1 MPWHKPKVGHL
12 DLRPV
17 AVTRYFLRLIP
28 PVIFAQ
34 LITAASAAPLAAAV
48 DLADLGDWRIVVAP
62 GAIASEEYAAE
73 ELRAHLVLAGGPELR
88 ILSAPEGPGGHFF
101 IGPDAA
107 SLSPVGFD
115 PADYGPEDLRIVVR
129 PGAVVVA
136 GGRPR
141 GTLYGVYTFLED
153 YLGVRFVTADHT
165 HVPPLGPERRIE
177 AVDRVYRPPLEWRW
191 SDFESNYAR
200 ADFAS
205 RLRLNAA
212 RVDALPPGSDDWS
225 LVGRYGGRSPVHL
238 VEHSFNAL
246 LPPSEYAVDHP
257 EYYCL
262 YKGERWSHRR
272 YEDGRFHEDLQPCM
286 THPEVLRLI
295 TRAALGYLEARPRQM
310 DVSVGQNDG
319 SVWCQCPP
327 CRALNEREGTPMGS
341 LLTLVNA
348 VADEAAA
355 AHPGRLVS
363 TLAYAYSAPP
373 PRSLRPRDNV
383 LITWCSID
391 ACFIHALDDP
401 DCPDNVAQYAQLEA
415 WSRIAPNLHVWDYYM
430 NHDRRGFQLPLPNLR
445 WIDRNVRAEVR
456 LGVRGLFTQAFSSS
470 HGNEFEGL
478 RNYLL
483 SRLMWDPSLD
493 GRVLMDEWLDLHYGP
508 AAPPIRRWIDRLHD
522 RSMASGLHRHSLGGR
537 YDEYGLDESDVA
549 AGLEAVEEAMRL
561 ADSDEVRRRVGKASV
576 WAWRATL
583 EPVWYA
589 TEGVDLD
596 PGQAEELR
604 ARAKRFFELCREH
617 DVRRTASGSWFAI
630 EKAEARVR
638 AAIGDW

>member
-1 MPWHKPKVGHL
+1 MARALAQPAAGVL
-12 DLRPV
+12 LQLRPV
-17 AVTRYFLRLIP
+17 DVIRRFLL
-28 PVIFAQ
+28 
-34 LITAASAAPLAAAV
+34 LITAASAAPLSAAV
-48 DLADLGDWRIVVAP
+48 DLADLDEWRIVVAP
-62 GAIASEEYAAE
+62 GAIASEKYAAQE
-73 ELRAHLVLAGGPELR
+73 FRTHLALAGGPDLE
-88 ILSAPEGPGGHFF
+88 IVSQAEGPGGHVF
-101 IGPDAA
+101 IGPGAA
-107 SLSPVGFD
+107 MGSPVGFD
-115 PADYGPEDLRIVVR
+115 LTDYGPEDLRIVVR
-129 PGAVVVA
+129 PGAIVVA

-165 HVPPLGPERRIE
+165 HVPPLGPERWIGP
-177 AVDRVYRPPLEWRW
+177 VDRVYRPPLEWRW
-191 SDFESNYAR
+191 SDFETNYAR
-200 ADFAS
+200 PDFAA
-205 RLRLNAA
+205 RLRLNAG
-212 RVDALPPGSDDWS
+212 RVEAMPPGSTDWS

-262 YKGERWSHRR
+262 YEGERWAHRR

-295 TRAALGYLEARPRQM
+295 TRAALGQLKAHPSRM
-310 DVSVGQNDG
+310 DVSVAQNDG
-319 SVWCQCPP
+319 SVWCQCPS

-355 AHPGRLVS
+355 AHPGRGVS
-363 TLAYAYSAPP
+363 TLAYDYSAPP

-383 LITWCSID
+383 LVMWCSIRV
-391 ACFIHALDDP
+391 CFIHALTDP
-401 DCPDNVAQYAQLEA
+401 ACPDNAGQYAQLAA
-415 WSRIAPNLHVWDYYM
+415 WSRIAPNLYVWDYYM

-445 WIDRNVRAEVR
+445 WIAENVRAEVD

-470 HGNEFEGL
+470 HGNEFEDL

-483 SRLMWDPSLD
+483 SRLMWDPGLD
-493 GRVLMDEWLDLHYGP
+493 GRALMVEWLDLHYGP

-522 RSMASGLHRHSLGGR
+522 RALASGRHRHSLGGR
-537 YDEYGLDESDVA
+537 YDEYGLDESDAA
-549 AGLEAVEEAMRL
+549 AGLEAVEVAMGL
-561 ADSDEVRRRVGKASV
+561 ADSDAVRRRVEQASI

-589 TEGVDLD
+589 TGEVDLD

-604 ARAKRFFELCREH
+604 ARAEHFFELCRKH

-630 EKAEARVR
+630 DKAERRVR